1 MSFSS
6 LGLFRPRELLRQE
19 AKQTECFIGVVSSTN
34 NDSSFL
40 FIGSRNECL
49 TRADTRPP
57 DSSFTLQA
65 PLIVS
70 YLVFAFKV
78 AISTFV

>member
-34 NDSSFL
+34 NDSSF
-40 FIGSRNECL
+40 C
-49 TRADTRPP
+49 
-57 DSSFTLQA
+57 SSA
-65 PLIVS
+65 
-70 YLVFAFKV
+70 V
-78 AISTFV
+78 ATNV